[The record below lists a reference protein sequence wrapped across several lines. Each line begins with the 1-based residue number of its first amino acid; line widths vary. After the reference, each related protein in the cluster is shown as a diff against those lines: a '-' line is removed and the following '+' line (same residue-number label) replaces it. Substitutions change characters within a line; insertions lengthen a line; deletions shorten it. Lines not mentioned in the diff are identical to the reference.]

1 MTLAL
6 PGPWPDEGLLDA
18 VWQRLLAQ
26 DPQAPCVACG
36 ALDWDRQ
43 AFEREVQ
50 AQASELAVMGVAG
63 GDVVAWLGLNS
74 AQMLAALWACGRQR
88 AVFLPLNWRLTDE
101 ELRQVL
107 RHAGARLVTGSA
119 EWSDRVAV
127 LAQNATQNATQNPD
141 QSAAQTVTQ
150 EGAQPDGAGQGAAA
164 AGQRRPAT
172 TPGDL
177 LLVYTSG
184 TTGLPKGAVHTQAQ
198 VLANARAAAAVQGFS
213 AQTRVL
219 GLLPMFHVGGLC
231 IQVLPALLAG
241 GAVRLHAR
249 FDPGL
254 WLQDV
259 AAWRPDTSLLVPATM
274 RALIEHPAWSQ
285 TDLSSL
291 RFINS
296 GSSVVPAALIERF
309 QARGVPVAQV
319 YGATETGPFSIAT
332 SPAQA
337 LQCPGVAGWPAP
349 GVQVRLAGDDGVPVL
364 PGAVGEIQLR
374 GPNVMRGYLG
384 ERAGSGFV
392 DGWFCTG
399 DLAHQR
405 PDGAYEVVG
414 RSKDMINSGGEKV
427 FPAEIEALVEAF
439 PGVAECAVVG
449 LPDAQWGEV
458 PALALVPRAG
468 QAIDLHALRELFAQ
482 RLARYKH
489 PRCIVLRQDLP
500 RTALGKVQKPVLAQ
514 QLQDA

>member
-1 MTLAL
+1 MSQDQGPVDAGHAL
-6 PGPWPDEGLLDA
+6 DDVWQGLLRA
-18 VWQRLLAQ
+18 A
-26 DPQAPCVACG
+26 PQAPCVSAPGLEWSRQDFEQAISAQAG
-36 ALDWDRQ
+36 AL
-43 AFEREVQ
+43 
-50 AQASELAVMGVAG
+50 SGSGVATRE
-63 GDVVAWLGLNS
+63 VVAWLGLNTP
-74 AQMLAALWACGRQR
+74 QMLAALFACARLG

-101 ELRQVL
+101 ELRLVL
-107 RHAGARLVTGSA
+107 RHAGARVLTGTPDA
-119 EWSDRVAV
+119 ADRVQRLSQA
-127 LAQNATQNATQNPD
+127 LTP
-141 QSAAQTVTQ
+141 
-150 EGAQPDGAGQGAAA
+150 AGHPLVQDSSGS
-164 AGQRRPAT
+164 GPGDRVPAT
-172 TPGDL
+172 LPGDL

-198 VLANARAAAAVQGFS
+198 VLANARAAATVQGFS
-213 AQTRVL
+213 SQTRAL

-231 IQVLPALLAG
+231 IQVLPAVLAG

-259 AAWRPDTSLLVPATM
+259 VAWRPDTSLLVPATM
-274 RALIEHPAWSQ
+274 RALLEHPAWPD

-296 GSSVVPAALIERF
+296 GSSVVPSALIQGF
-309 QARGVPVAQV
+309 QDRGVPVAQV

-337 LQCPGVAGWPAP
+337 RQCPGLAGWPAP
-349 GVQVRLAGDDGVPVL
+349 GVTVRLAHPDGTLVHPGD
-364 PGAVGEIQLR
+364 VGEIQLQ

-384 ERAGSGFV
+384 EAPGSGFLE
-392 DGWFCTG
+392 GWFCTG
-399 DLAHQR
+399 DLARQR
-405 PDGAYEVVG
+405 ADGAYEVVG

-449 LPDAQWGEV
+449 LPDDQWGEV
-458 PALALVPRAG
+458 PVLALVAQPG
-468 QAIDLHALRELFAQ
+468 QEVDLHALRELFAV

-489 PRCIVLRQDLP
+489 PRQIFMRQDLP

-514 QLQDA
+514 QLAGV

>member
-1 MTLAL
+1 MTEAAL
-6 PGPWPDEGLLDA
+6 GPRPGEGSLDA
-18 VWQRLLAQ
+18 VWQRVLAD
-26 DPQAPCVACG
+26 DPQAPCVASAG
-36 ALDWDRQ
+36 VAWNRLEFEQ
-43 AFEREVQ
+43 AVQ
-50 AQASELAVMGVAG
+50 ARAAQWAAEGVTEG
-63 GDVVAWLGLNS
+63 GVVAWLGLNS
-74 AQMLAALWACGRQR
+74 PSMLAALFACARLR

-107 RHAGARLVTGSA
+107 RHAQALRLAGGAEMADRAATLA
-119 EWSDRVAV
+119 EG
-127 LAQNATQNATQNPD
+127 L
-141 QSAAQTVTQ
+141 QTWQT
-150 EGAQPDGAGQGAAA
+150 GAGQGGASGDA
-164 AGQRRPAT
+164 PHT
-172 TPGDL
+172 LPGDL

-184 TTGLPKGAVHTQAQ
+184 TTGQPKGAVHTQAQ
-198 VLANARAAAAVQGFS
+198 VLANARLAATVQGFS
-213 AQTRVL
+213 SQTRAL

-241 GAVRLHAR
+241 GAVMLHAR

-259 AAWRPDTSLLVPATM
+259 ALWRPDTSLLVPATM
-274 RALIEHPAWSQ
+274 RAVFDHPNWPQ
-285 TDLSSL
+285 TDLTSL

-296 GSSVVPAALIERF
+296 GSSVVPTALIQRF
-309 QARGVPVAQV
+309 QDRGVPVAQV

-349 GVQVRLAGDDGVPVL
+349 EVEVRLLGPDGAAVEK
-364 PGAVGEIQLR
+364 GEVGEIQLR

-384 ERAGSGFV
+384 EPISSGFLE
-392 DGWFCTG
+392 GWFCTG
-399 DLAHQR
+399 DLALQR
-405 PDGAYEVVG
+405 LDGAYEVVG

-449 LPDAQWGEV
+449 VPDAQWGEV
-458 PALALVPRAG
+458 PALALVPRSG
-468 QAIDLHALRELFAQ
+468 QTVDLSGLRELFAQ

-489 PRCIVLRQDLP
+489 PRHIVIRQDLP

-514 QLQDA
+514 QIQDD

>member
-1 MTLAL
+1 VTDAL
-6 PGPWPDEGLLDA
+6 TGPRPGEDSLDA
-18 VWQRLLAQ
+18 VWQRVLASGP
-26 DPQAPCVACG
+26 DAPCVSGSGLAWTRR
-36 ALDWDRQ
+36 DFEQ
-43 AFEREVQ
+43 AIQ
-50 AQASELAVMGVAG
+50 AQAAAWSAEGVEP
-63 GDVVAWLGLNS
+63 GDVVAWLGLNT
-74 AQMLAALWACGRQR
+74 APMLAALFACARLG

-107 RHAGARLVTGSA
+107 SHAQALRVTGGAAMAERLTALSQAGPAGAA
-119 EWSDRVAV
+119 
-127 LAQNATQNATQNPD
+127 
-141 QSAAQTVTQ
+141 
-150 EGAQPDGAGQGAAA
+150 GAGQG
-164 AGQRRPAT
+164 GGPRPT
-172 TPGDL
+172 PKTLPGDL

-184 TTGLPKGAVHTQAQ
+184 TTGQPKGAVHTHTQ
-198 VLANARAAAAVQGFS
+198 VLANARLAASVQGFS
-213 AQTRVL
+213 AQTRAL

-259 AAWRPDTSLLVPATM
+259 ASWRPDTSLLVPATM
-274 RALIEHPAWSQ
+274 RAVCDHPLWPQ
-285 TDLSSL
+285 TDLRSL

-296 GSSVVPAALIERF
+296 GSSVVPTALIQHFER
-309 QARGVPVAQV
+309 RGVPVAQV

-337 LQCPGVAGWPAP
+337 VHCPGVAGWPAP
-349 GVQVRLAGDDGVPVL
+349 GVEVRLLREDGSVAPT
-364 PGAVGEIQLR
+364 GEVGEIQLC

-384 ERAGSGFV
+384 EPASSGFLQ
-392 DGWFCTG
+392 GWFCTG
-399 DLAHQR
+399 DLARQR

-458 PALALVPRAG
+458 PAMALVARAG
-468 QAIDLHALRELFAQ
+468 QDIDLSALRELFAQ

-489 PRCIVLRQDLP
+489 PRRIVIRQDLP
-500 RTALGKVQKPVLAQ
+500 RTALGKVQKPLLAQ
-514 QLQDA
+514 QIQES

>member
-1 MTLAL
+1 MTEVSPDPL
-6 PGPWPDEGLLDA
+6 PGETSLDA
-18 VWQRLLAQ
+18 VWQRLLAA
-26 DPQAPCVACG
+26 DPL
-36 ALDWDRQ
+36 ALC
-43 AFEREVQ
+43 
-50 AQASELAVMGVAG
+50 VAG
-63 GDVVAWLGLNS
+63 GAQEWSRCDFEQEIRAQVAALSTEGVAAGDVLAWLGLNS
-74 AQMLAALWACGRQR
+74 AQMLATLFACGRVG

-101 ELRQVL
+101 ELRQLL
-107 RHAGARLVTGSA
+107 RHSGARQVRGTPEMAERVALLAPELGARKGRAGPSVADLAGAAQGSV
-119 EWSDRVAV
+119 RH
-127 LAQNATQNATQNPD
+127 
-141 QSAAQTVTQ
+141 
-150 EGAQPDGAGQGAAA
+150 
-164 AGQRRPAT
+164 PAT
-172 TPGDL
+172 EPADL

-198 VLANARAAAAVQGFS
+198 VLANARAAAAVQGFTS
-213 AQTRVL
+213 NTRVL
-219 GLLPMFHVGGLC
+219 SLLPMFHVGGLC

-241 GAVRLHAR
+241 GAVCLHAR

-254 WLQDV
+254 WLKDV

-274 RALIEHPAWSQ
+274 RALLEHPAWPK

-296 GSSVVPAALIERF
+296 GSSVVPMALIDRF
-309 QARGVPVAQV
+309 HDRGVPVAQV

-332 SPAQA
+332 RPAQA
-337 LQCPGVAGWPAP
+337 LQYPGLAGWPAP
-349 GVQVRLAGDDGVPVL
+349 GVQVRLADPDGTVVD

-384 ERAGSGFV
+384 EPRGSGFV

-399 DLAHQR
+399 DLARQR

-427 FPAEIEALVEAF
+427 FPAEIESLVEAF

-458 PALALVPRAG
+458 PALALVARPG
-468 QAIDLHALRELFAQ
+468 QDVNLQGLQALFAA

-489 PRCIVLRQDLP
+489 PRRIVIRQDLP
-500 RTALGKVQKPVLAQ
+500 RTALGKVQKALLAQ
-514 QLQDA
+514 QLSQG